1 MMQDYP
7 KLLPSA
13 ERVGITQIEKLFCF
27 STVKNDLA
35 AAKTK
40 YEAKLSPESASS
52 CEQDFYRSNAKLLQ
66 NCGVEIAE
74 GELETF
80 AGIGVKMQP

>member
-1 MMQDYP
+1 MQDYP

-13 ERVGITQIEKLFCF
+13 DRVGITQIEKLFCF
-27 STVKNDLA
+27 STVKNDLS

-52 CEQDFYRSNAKLLQ
+52 CE
-66 NCGVEIAE
+66 
-74 GELETF
+74 
-80 AGIGVKMQP
+80 

>member
-13 ERVGITQIEKLFCF
+13 DRVGITQIEKIFCF

-35 AAKTK
+35 SAKTK

-52 CEQDFYRSNAKLLQ
+52 CEQDLYRSNAKFLAS
-66 NCGVEIAE
+66 CGFEIAE
-74 GELETF
+74 GQLETF
-80 AGIGVKMQP
+80 AGIGVNL

>member
-1 MMQDYP
+1 MNDTQGLISEFINPKYADATKTKFKAATRLECMMQDYP

-13 ERVGITQIEKLFCF
+13 DRVGITQIEKLFCF
-27 STVKNDLA
+27 STVKNDLS

-52 CEQDFYRSNAKLLQ
+52 CE
-66 NCGVEIAE
+66 
-74 GELETF
+74 
-80 AGIGVKMQP
+80 